1 MPGSITEP
9 KPASHAPQKEGPVG
23 LQPPSAPDKLPADKS
38 VPALPS
44 PPVLHGPVGNLVGN
58 LVGNPVGKQPPSAA
72 NHAADH
78 AANPAAGRAAHR
90 AVSPTPSR
98 VQGSGTARAT
108 VLQVVE
114 PLVGKTLPNF
124 AAASRSAVHEALA
137 QTHQAVSETVT
148 SALGTLG
155 SWTTGLL
162 PAGEAAQSSSEG
174 GPPDPLVP
182 SMLPLGDSS
191 FLPVPGTMQVGSGG
205 GLGLLL
211 LGILASVLILR
222 RRDGPLSWISFE
234 TLKPTSALLLP
245 LERPG

>member
-1 MPGSITEP
+1 
-9 KPASHAPQKEGPVG
+9 V
-23 LQPPSAPDKLPADKS
+23 PDF
-38 VPALPS
+38 PS
-44 PPVLHGPVGNLVGN
+44 PPVPLGPVGNPVGN
-58 LVGNPVGKQPPSAA
+58 LVGKQPPSAA
-72 NHAADH
+72 NHAADR

-90 AVSPTPSR
+90 AVSPMPSR
-98 VQGSGTARAT
+98 VQGSGTARST

-114 PLVGKTLPNF
+114 PLVGKTLPNI
-124 AAASRSAVHEALA
+124 AAASRSVVHEALA
-137 QTHQAVSETVT
+137 HTHQAVSETVT

-162 PAGEAAQSSSEG
+162 PAGEAAQSFSED

-182 SMLPLGDSS
+182 LLPSMPPLGDSS

>member
-9 KPASHAPQKEGPVG
+9 RPASHAPQKEWPAG
-23 LQPPSAPDKLPADKS
+23 LQSPSAPDKLPAEKS
-38 VPALPS
+38 VPAFPS
-44 PPVLHGPVGNLVGN
+44 PPVPLGPVGNPVGN
-58 LVGNPVGKQPPSAA
+58 LVGKQPPSAA
-72 NHAADH
+72 NHAAER
-78 AANPAAGRAAHR
+78 AANPAASRAAHR
-90 AVSPTPSR
+90 AASPMPPR
-98 VQGSGTARAT
+98 VQGSETARAT

-124 AAASRSAVHEALA
+124 AAASRSVVHEALA
-137 QTHQAVSETVT
+137 HTHQAVAETVT

-155 SWTTGLL
+155 SWTTDLL
-162 PAGEAAQSSSEG
+162 PSAPGAAQSSLED

-182 SMLPLGDSS
+182 LLPSMPPLGDSS